1 MSVKIRNKEE
11 KTKKGGEKAVCS
23 APQTGRHVNVIRGAL
38 LDESIMEPSHA
49 ASSHQKS
56 HQCIKKRYSL
66 GSDKLILSSSPPDF
80 SGIIIHPPPPSAE
93 KKKKHPSGEKWKK
106 LFILTQLCLAK
117 LLKLTCT
124 LVFETQEDGGVRQRG
139 RCSRAP
145 CFFTVSLGKFFN
157 LSSYI
162 HIV

>member
-1 MSVKIRNKEE
+1 
-11 KTKKGGEKAVCS
+11 
-23 APQTGRHVNVIRGAL
+23 
-38 LDESIMEPSHA
+38 MEPSHA

-80 SGIIIHPPPPSAE
+80 SGIIIHPPPPSAG

-117 LLKLTCT
+117 LVKLTCT
-124 LVFETQEDGGVRQRG
+124 FVIETREGGGVRQRG
-139 RCSRAP
+139 QCSRAP
-145 CFFTVSLGKFFN
+145 YFFTISVGKFFN
-157 LSSYI
+157 LLSDL
-162 HIV
+162 HIVWVKFKDSFRGCKKKKTTRLNGALLDGMFHQSAGFILHVC